1 MIIEREIDMNRESN
15 LEHYKEEIKKFFRS
29 SYYDQAEM
37 QRKFFERFCKFV
49 IVKPGTF
56 ADCFSDCVLEWMTQP
71 YREPILNGE
80 EAEYLLEVI
89 DPFRDMVES
98 IYKCNSH
105 KNDNVIRIDFKF
117 DKSELY
123 RKSISFPLIEG
134 KLMYKGM
141 EVDKHYT
148 LEELGL

>member
-1 MIIEREIDMNRESN
+1 MNNEVRKETN
-15 LEHYKEEIKKFFRS
+15 LEHYKEEIKKLFRS
-29 SYYDQAEM
+29 NYGDPAEL

-56 ADCFSDCVLEWMTQP
+56 ADCVSDYVLEWMAQP

-80 EAEYLLEVI
+80 EAEYLFQVI

-148 LEELGL
+148 LKELGL

>member
-1 MIIEREIDMNRESN
+1 MIIEREIDMNKITN

-56 ADCFSDCVLEWMTQP
+56 ADCFSDAVLEWMTQP
-71 YREPILNGE
+71 YREQILNGE
-80 EAEYLLEVI
+80 EAEYLLQVI

-98 IYKCNSH
+98 IYKGNRYKDDH
-105 KNDNVIRIDFKF
+105 IIRIDLKS
-117 DKSELY
+117 DKSEFY
-123 RKSISFPLIEG
+123 PKSISFPLIEG

-141 EVDKHYT
+141 EVNKHYT
-148 LEELGL
+148 LKELGL

>member
-1 MIIEREIDMNRESN
+1 MIIEREINMNKETN
-15 LEHYKEEIKKFFRS
+15 LEHYKEEIKEFFHLKYR
-29 SYYDQAEM
+29 DPAEA
-37 QRKFFERFCKFV
+37 QREFFQRFCKFV
-49 IVKPGTF
+49 TVKPGTSV
-56 ADCFSDCVLEWMTQP
+56 DCFTDYVFEWMAQP

-80 EAEYLLEVI
+80 EAEYLIQVI

-98 IYKCNSH
+98 IYKCIRN
-105 KNDNVIRIDFKF
+105 KNDYVIRVDLKF

-134 KLMYKGM
+134 KLMYRGM
-141 EVDKHYT
+141 ETNKFYS

>member
-1 MIIEREIDMNRESN
+1 MINEREIDMDKETN
-15 LEHYKEEIKKFFRS
+15 LEHYKEEIKKFCHS
-29 SYYDQAEM
+29 SYYDLAEM

-49 IVKPGTF
+49 RVKPGTS
-56 ADCFSDCVLEWMTQP
+56 ADCFTDYVLEWMTQP

-80 EAEYLLEVI
+80 EAEYLFQVI

-98 IYKCNSH
+98 IYKCIRN
-105 KNDNVIRIDFKF
+105 KNDYVIRVDLKF

-134 KLMYKGM
+134 KLMYRGM
-141 EVDKHYT
+141 ETNKFYS